1 MVCIMR
7 RIQSL
12 VLSTLIPLRGI
23 NVLRIEQHTLYCP
36 VTVCSQINA
45 ATGFEFEIIV
55 NLRTDKNVFRCYLN
69 FF

>member
-36 VTVCSQINA
+36 VTVCIQINA
-45 ATGFEFEIIV
+45 ATGFEFEINV
-55 NLRTDKNVFRCYLN
+55 NLRTDKNCYLN